1 MSPRLD
7 LEVGHVNTNTIWWIA
22 GVLLVIV
29 LVIVIIRMI

>member
-1 MSPRLD
+1 
-7 LEVGHVNTNTIWWIA
+7 LEVEQVSTNTIWWIA